1 MSSTTTNETLAIN
14 GGPKVRETPFPTVN
28 DASGRTLGDE
38 EIQALTEVI
47 RSGKLNRTV
56 TSTSK
61 VKAFEEG
68 FASWLGVA
76 EAVASTS
83 GTSALH
89 LAVAAINPNPGD
101 EIIVTPI
108 SDFGSV
114 IPILAQNA
122 VPVFADVTTDT
133 WCTDPE
139 SIRANITDR
148 TKAIMVVHLFGQPAN
163 MDPILQIAAE
173 HNIPVIEDCSQ
184 AYGATDKGRKIGT
197 MGTIGCFSLQQ
208 SKHITA
214 GDGGITVTNDPDLAL
229 RMRLFSDKGWPREGN
244 IRTHL
249 FYGLNYRMTELQ
261 GAVALAQL
269 GKLDGVI
276 ADRQR
281 AGTQLTELLADT
293 PGISIPALPQNSA
306 SVFWLYPVNIDTA
319 ALGVSVQDFAAAV
332 GAEGV
337 GANPGYVTP
346 LYLTPALAEGN
357 TFGDSHF
364 PFDSPYTSRS
374 YTDFREGLCPN
385 AEAMKSRMVTL
396 AINER
401 YFEDDVRDIAT
412 AIRKVA
418 TSFAAN
424 GKG

>member
-1 MSSTTTNETLAIN
+1 MTTSTDTLAIH
-14 GGPKVRETPFPTVN
+14 GGPKVRTVPFPTVN

-38 EIQALTEVI
+38 EIAALAEVI

-56 TSTSK
+56 TSESK
-61 VKAFEEG
+61 VKAFEQG
-68 FASWLGVA
+68 FAAWLGVK

-108 SDFGSV
+108 TDFGSV

-122 VPVFADVTTDT
+122 VPVFADVTPDT
-133 WCTDPE
+133 WCMDPE

-148 TKAIMVVHLFGQPAN
+148 TRAIMVVHLFGQPAD
-163 MDPILQIAAE
+163 MDPILEVAAE
-173 HNIPVIEDCSQ
+173 HGIPVIEDCSQ
-184 AYGATDKGRKIGT
+184 AYGTTYKGRRAGT

-214 GDGGITVTNDPDLAL
+214 GDGGITVTNDPDLAR

-249 FYGLNYRMTELQ
+249 FFGLNYRMTELH
-261 GAVALAQL
+261 GAVALTQL

-281 AGTQLTELLADT
+281 AGTTLTKLLAEV
-293 PGISIPALPQNSA
+293 PGLSIPALPEDSA
-306 SVFWLYPVNIDTA
+306 SVFWLYPINIDTA
-319 ALGVSVQDFAAAV
+319 ALGVSVQEFAAAMS
-332 GAEGV
+332 AEGV
-337 GANPGYVTP
+337 GVSAGYVTP
-346 LYLTPALAEGN
+346 LYLTPALAEGH
-357 TFGDSHF
+357 TFGESHF
-364 PFDSPYTSRS
+364 PFDSPYTTRS
-374 YTDFREGLCPN
+374 FTAYREGLCPN
-385 AEAMKSRMVTL
+385 AESMKQRMVNV

-401 YFEDDVRDIAT
+401 YTEDDVRDIAT
-412 AIRKVA
+412 ALRKVA
-418 TSFAAN
+418 NAFAGSAQ
-424 GKG
+424 G

>member
-1 MSSTTTNETLAIN
+1 
-14 GGPKVRETPFPTVN
+14 
-28 DASGRTLGDE
+28 
-38 EIQALTEVI
+38 
-47 RSGKLNRTV
+47 
-56 TSTSK
+56 
-61 VKAFEEG
+61 
-68 FASWLGVA
+68 
-76 EAVASTS
+76 
-83 GTSALH
+83 
-89 LAVAAINPNPGD
+89 
-101 EIIVTPI
+101 
-108 SDFGSV
+108 
-114 IPILAQNA
+114 
-122 VPVFADVTTDT
+122 
-133 WCTDPE
+133 
-139 SIRANITDR
+139 
-148 TKAIMVVHLFGQPAN
+148 
-163 MDPILQIAAE
+163 
-173 HNIPVIEDCSQ
+173 
-184 AYGATDKGRKIGT
+184 
-197 MGTIGCFSLQQ
+197 
-208 SKHITA
+208 
-214 GDGGITVTNDPDLAL
+214 
-229 RMRLFSDKGWPREGN
+229 
-244 IRTHL
+244 
-249 FYGLNYRMTELQ
+249 MTELQ

-281 AGTQLTELLADT
+281 AGTQLTALLADT
-293 PGISIPALPQNSA
+293 PGISIPALPENSV
-306 SVFWLYPVNIDTA
+306 SVFWLYPINIDTA

-374 YTDFREGLCPN
+374 YTDFRKGLCPN

-401 YFEDDVRDIAT
+401 YTEDDVRDIAT